1 MLLYQTGTRS
11 KRGKK
16 KKELASEGME
26 DIDKQVRK
34 KQSEASRD
42 VLRAAADGGWGLC
55 ECVQEMWGSDEALYE
70 ASSDQD
76 FNPEG

>member
-34 KQSEASRD
+34 KQPEASRD
-42 VLRAAADGGWGLC
+42 VLWAAADGGWGLC
-55 ECVQEMWGSDEALYE
+55 ARDVGLR
-70 ASSDQD
+70 
-76 FNPEG
+76 